1 MTNNF
6 ETEIACSF
14 CGRSQS
20 LVERLIEGPGVYIC
34 NDCVNIAV
42 SILEADETKAQ
53 NKKTKSSIDIDNLPT
68 PKEIFSHLGEY
79 VIGQDLAK
87 RALSVAVYNH
97 YKRILAKENNLS
109 KDDTE
114 LNKANVLIIGNT
126 GTGKTYLAQTLARIM
141 KVPFAI
147 VDATTLTQA
156 GYVGED
162 VENILVRLVQNSDGD
177 IQKASKGIIY
187 IDEIDKISRKGD
199 NPSITRDVSGE
210 GVQQSLLKIIEG
222 TVANIPTKNMAGG
235 RKHPGQETTQIDTKD
250 ILFIVGGAFDGLKD
264 ILKTRDRSA
273 KIGFGAKINRG
284 FESEYNIYQDV
295 RPEDLQKFGLIP
307 ELIGRLPV
315 ITSVDDLDEKTML
328 RILLDPKN
336 SLVKQFK
343 KLFIL
348 DDVKLKFE
356 KEALRVIV
364 QKAFSFKTGAR
375 GLRSILEKTLEP
387 IMFEIPS
394 RDDISQVIVT
404 KKAAEG
410 LEDPKIIIKEQ
421 IVKNNRRVRV
431 A

>member
-1 MTNNF
+1 MTINHF
-6 ETEIACSF
+6 ETELVCSF
-14 CGRSQS
+14 CGRQQS
-20 LVERLIEGPGVYIC
+20 LVDRLIEGPGVYIC
-34 NDCVNIAV
+34 NECVNISV
-42 SILEADETKAQ
+42 NILKADQSPKQ
-53 NKKTKSSIDIDNLPT
+53 KKKSKVIEIDNLPT
-68 PKEIFSHLGEY
+68 PKEVFDSLSEY
-79 VIGQDLAK
+79 VIGQEAAK

-97 YKRILAKENNLS
+97 YKRILAEEEGLS
-109 KDDTE
+109 KDSTE
-114 LNKANVLIIGNT
+114 LNKANVLIIGST

-162 VENILVRLVQNSDGD
+162 VENILVRLVQNADSDVD
-177 IQKASKGIIY
+177 KAAKGIIY
-187 IDEIDKISRKGD
+187 IDEIDKISRRGD

-222 TVANIPTKNMAGG
+222 TIANIPTKTMTGG

-250 ILFIVGGAFDGLKD
+250 ILFIVGGAFEGLAE
-264 ILKTRDRSA
+264 ILKSRSTEA
-273 KIGFGAKINRG
+273 KIGFGAEIKKG
-284 FESEYNIYQDV
+284 EVDYNPYKDV

-315 ITSVDDLDEKTML
+315 ITSVETLDKDAML
-328 RILLDPKN
+328 KILTEPKN

-343 KLFIL
+343 KLFAL

-356 KEALRVIV
+356 KEALLQIV
-364 QKAFSFKTGAR
+364 SQAFAFKTGAR
-375 GLRSILEKTLEP
+375 GLRSIMEKTLEP

-394 RDDISQVIVT
+394 REDITEVIIT
-404 KKAAEG
+404 KSSVEG
-410 LEDPKIIIKEQ
+410 KTDPKIITDNYLLK
-421 IVKNNRRVRV
+421 NRRF